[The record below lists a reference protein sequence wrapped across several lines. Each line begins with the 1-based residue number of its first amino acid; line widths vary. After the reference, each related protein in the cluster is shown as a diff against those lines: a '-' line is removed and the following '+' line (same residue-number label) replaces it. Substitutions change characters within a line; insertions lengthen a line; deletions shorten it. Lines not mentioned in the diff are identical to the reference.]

1 MIPAD
6 TPGIEPIPLPVSEE
20 RLASLLS
27 GTAPEQQLDA
37 TTGRYIAGLFAGMSP
52 ADVHEDRR
60 RFERGGDASLLRR
73 LREAE

>member
-1 MIPAD
+1 MIPAG
-6 TPGIEPIPLPVSEE
+6 TPGVEPIPLPVSEE

-37 TTGRYIAGLFAGMSP
+37 SGRYVAGLFAGMTP

>member
-1 MIPAD
+1 MIPAG
-6 TPGIEPIPLPVSEE
+6 TPGVEPIPLPVSEE

-37 TTGRYIAGLFAGMSP
+37 SGRYVAGLFAGMTP

-60 RFERGGDASLLRR
+60 RFERGGDSSLLRR

>member
-6 TPGIEPIPLPVSEE
+6 TPGIESIPLPVSEE
-20 RLASLLS
+20 RLAELLS

-37 TTGRYIAGLFAGMSP
+37 TGRYVAGLFAGMSP
-52 ADVHEDRR
+52 EDVDADRR